1 MQNVEV
7 TSVTKLEG
15 SRKREGIHPGEDSIK
30 EVTGNVEA
38 LVAPPQL
45 HHVTAGAAEHKKAFR
60 FQTGAPHPAVHYY
73 ANMWH
78 I

>member
-45 HHVTAGAAEHKKAFR
+45 HHVTAGAAEHKEADFKLGR
-60 FQTGAPHPAVHYY
+60 
-73 ANMWH
+73 
-78 I
+78 